1 MDKALQALFAA
12 VFDDSR
18 DPLAVRHGSVDGD
31 LDYANTAYREKRE
44 TAGKANDEAADSPAI
59 VTIGGATARD
69 SLNVI
74 VERSGGLAPR
84 PSQDAL
90 AAIGPVLD
98 SIANGIVIH
107 SCFRPLFMNRA
118 ARAMLDLDGT
128 HAAVEEPTLLRFA
141 TFEDLPRLLER
152 HVAALDDNP
161 LAPQTVGF
169 NSAGGEARWL
179 EISESKVPIGDCDAV
194 IMTLVDASDLVRA
207 GKREVLLREAIDN
220 LSDSFVLYDADER
233 VVLTNQRFHE
243 VFPYLPGQGNIV
255 GANMVDLVRSS
266 VEQGAVTDPTFAE
279 KDTDTWIEDFINLRR
294 RAKLALSEDTWP
306 DGRWDLVK
314 EQRLDSGGF
323 VSVRTD
329 ITERKRVEFALKDQE
344 ARLNDEL
351 AERSKHLSAVLSN
364 VAQGVLVLSPELEV
378 ILTNQGFHDLLDC
391 PLEFS
396 TPGTPVADL
405 IEDRIRRG
413 YLYPKEHQEGRDVAD
428 LVAERIE
435 SYFFV
440 SGQEYHQL
448 DIGGRTIEARRD
460 RLSDGSFIVT
470 YTDVS
475 DRVRAEQ
482 EVERQREALYQSEK
496 LSALGMLLAGVAHEL
511 NNPLQ
516 VVLGHAALLES
527 DAADTDMGKRASTI
541 LGAAERCARI
551 IKTFLAM
558 ARDTPASR
566 RPVQVNQ
573 LIDHALELMGHQLS
587 LNNIRIDLN
596 LSPGLPDVV
605 GDPDQLNQ
613 VIVNL
618 LINAMQAMETADDP
632 KVVVVE
638 TRLDAVS
645 KAVELAVA
653 DSGSGVPDEIK
664 TRIFDPFFTTK
675 PTGVGTGV
683 GLAVCHGMVVA
694 HGGTI
699 SVEDAADGGARFC
712 VKLPYQWASGAVE
725 PIADAPSDAIR
736 GKRVLIIDDEADIRD
751 LLGDILQSLDLKI
764 DDVADG
770 RDALDRLDADDYDLI
785 ICDLWMPDLD
795 GKAVYAEMERRVPHL
810 LDRLIFVTGDLLS
823 QPTDAFLAKTGRPYL
838 TKPFLPGQVRS
849 TVADLLADP

>member
-18 DPLAVRHGSVDGD
+18 DPMAVRDGPADGD
-31 LDYANTAYREKRE
+31 VAYANRAFRKDGEASDRTADGLA
-44 TAGKANDEAADSPAI
+44 T
-59 VTIGGATARD
+59 VVIGNGVG
-69 SLNVI
+69 SLNVV
-74 VERSGGLAPR
+74 VEQSVGSASR
-84 PSQDAL
+84 PSHDDL
-90 AAIGPVLD
+90 VTIGPVLD
-98 SIANGIVIH
+98 SIANGVVIH
-107 SCFRPLFMNRA
+107 SFFRPLFMNRA
-118 ARAMLDLDGT
+118 ARTMLGLAERQATAD
-128 HAAVEEPTLLRFA
+128 EPTLLRFVTA
-141 TFEDLPRLLER
+141 EGLPYLLER
-152 HVAALDDNP
+152 HIAAQNDSP
-161 LAPQTVGF
+161 LAPQTIGF
-169 NSAGGEARWL
+169 TSANGEARWL
-179 EISESKVPIGDCDAV
+179 EVSESKVSFGGCDAV
-194 IMTLVDASDLVRA
+194 IMTMVDASDLVQA
-207 GKREVLLREAIDN
+207 GAREVLLREAIDN

-243 VFPYLPGQGNIV
+243 VFPYLPAQGDIV
-255 GANMVDLVRSS
+255 GASMVDLVRSS
-266 VEQGAVTDPTFAE
+266 VEQGAVTDPTFHE
-279 KDTDTWIEDFINLRR
+279 TDTETWIREFINLRR

-306 DGRWDLVK
+306 NGRWDLVK

-351 AERSKHLSAVLSN
+351 AERTKHLSAVLSN
-364 VAQGVLVLSPELEV
+364 VAQGVLVLSSDLKV

-391 PLEFS
+391 PLEYS

-413 YLYPKEHQEGRDVAD
+413 YLYPKERQEGRDVAD

-435 SYFFV
+435 SYFSV
-440 SGQEYHQL
+440 TGQEYHQL
-448 DIGGRTIEARRD
+448 EIGERTIEARRD
-460 RLSDGSFIVT
+460 KLSDGSFIIT

-482 EVERQREALYQSEK
+482 EVERQRDALYQSEK

-516 VVLGHAALLES
+516 VVLGHAALMEA
-527 DAADTDMGKRASTI
+527 DAADTDLSKRATTI
-541 LGAAERCARI
+541 LGAAERCAKI

-566 RPVQVNQ
+566 RPVQINQ

-618 LINAMQAMETADDP
+618 LINAMQAMEEADDP

-638 TRLDAVS
+638 TRLDAVA
-645 KAVELAVA
+645 KAVELAVS
-653 DSGSGVPDEIK
+653 DSGKGVPDAIK

-712 VKLPYQWASGAVE
+712 VKLPYQWDSGGVE
-725 PIADAPSDAIR
+725 PIADVPSEAIR

-751 LLGDILQSLDLKI
+751 LLSDILQSLDLTI
-764 DDVADG
+764 DGAADG
-770 RDALDRLDADDYDLI
+770 RDALHRLEANDYDLI

-838 TKPFLPGQVRS
+838 TKPFLPGQVRG

>member
-1 MDKALQALFAA
+1 MMNKALQALFAA

-18 DPLAVRHGSVDGD
+18 SPMAVRLGSADGD
-31 LDYANTAYREKRE
+31 VVYANRAYRDRDGGPDV
-44 TAGKANDEAADSPAI
+44 TDGGSAAVA
-59 VTIGGATARD
+59 IGGGQEEG
-69 SLNVI
+69 SLNVV
-74 VERSGGLAPR
+74 VECFGFSDDRS
-84 PSQDAL
+84 SHDAL
-90 AAIGPVLD
+90 VAVGPVLE
-98 SIANGIVIH
+98 SIANGVVIH
-107 SCFRPLFMNRA
+107 SDFRPLFVNRA
-118 ARAMLDLDGT
+118 AQRMLGLDSAET
-128 HAAVEEPTLLRFA
+128 VIDEPTLLRFVTA
-141 TFEDLPRLLER
+141 GGLPHLLER
-152 HVAALDDNP
+152 QVAAQNDSP
-161 LAPQTVGF
+161 LAPQTIGF
-169 NSAGGEARWL
+169 TSADGEPRWL
-179 EISESKVPIGDCDAV
+179 EVSESKVSIGGCDAV
-194 IMTLVDASDLVRA
+194 IMTLVDASDLVQVGA
-207 GKREVLLREAIDN
+207 REVLLREAIDN

-243 VFPYLPGQGNIV
+243 VFPYLPAQGDIV
-255 GANMVDLVRSS
+255 GATMIDLVRSS
-266 VEQGAVTDPTFAE
+266 VEQGAVTDPTFQE
-279 KDTDTWIEDFINLRR
+279 TDTETWIAEFINLRR

-306 DGRWDLVK
+306 NGRWDLVK
-314 EQRLDSGGF
+314 EQRLESGGF

-351 AERSKHLSAVLSN
+351 AERTKHLSAVLSN
-364 VAQGVLVLSPELEV
+364 VAQGVLVLSPDLEV

-413 YLYPKEHQEGRDVAD
+413 FLYPKERQEGRDVAD

-435 SYFFV
+435 SYFSV

-448 DIGGRTIEARRD
+448 HIGDRTIEARRD

-482 EVERQREALYQSEK
+482 EVERQRDALYQSEK

-527 DAADTDMGKRASTI
+527 DAADTELGKRATTI
-541 LGAAERCARI
+541 LGAAERCAKI

-618 LINAMQAMETADDP
+618 LINAMQAMEEIDDP

-638 TRLDAVS
+638 TRLDAVT
-645 KAVELAVA
+645 KAVELAVS
-653 DSGSGVPDEIK
+653 DSGNGVPDDIK

-712 VKLPYQWASGAVE
+712 VKLPYQWGAGAVE
-725 PIADAPSDAIR
+725 PIAEVPSETIR
-736 GKRVLIIDDEADIRD
+736 GKRVLIVDDEADIRD
-751 LLGDILQSLDLKI
+751 LLSDILLSLDLQI
-764 DDVADG
+764 DGAADG
-770 RDALDRLDADDYDLI
+770 RDALDRLEAGDYDLI

-795 GKAVYAEMERRVPHL
+795 GKAVFAEMERRVPHL
-810 LDRLIFVTGDLLS
+810 LDRLIFITGDLLS

-849 TVADLLADP
+849 TVADLLSDP

>member
-1 MDKALQALFAA
+1 MDKALQVLFAA

-18 DPLAVRHGSVDGD
+18 DPVAVRNGPDDGD
-31 LDYANTAYREKRE
+31 VAYANHAYRQDGEGPEKP
-44 TAGKANDEAADSPAI
+44 AGGMAI
-59 VTIGGATARD
+59 VAIDGVG
-69 SLNVI
+69 SLNVVI
-74 VERSGGLAPR
+74 DPAAGAANR
-84 PSQDAL
+84 PTHDDV

-98 SIANGIVIH
+98 SIANGVVVH
-107 SCFRPLFMNRA
+107 SYFRPLFMNRA
-118 ARAMLDLDGT
+118 ARTMLGLEGNQ
-128 HAAVEEPTLLRFA
+128 AVVDEPTLLRFVTA
-141 TFEDLPRLLER
+141 DGLPDLLER
-152 HVAALDDNP
+152 HIAAQNGSP
-161 LAPQTVGF
+161 LAPQTIGF
-169 NSAGGEARWL
+169 TSANGEARWL
-179 EISESKVPIGDCDAV
+179 EVSESKVSFGGSDAT
-194 IMTLVDASDLVRA
+194 IMTLVDASDLVQA
-207 GKREVLLREAIDN
+207 GAREVLLREAIDN

-243 VFPYLPGQGNIV
+243 VFPYLPAQDDIV
-255 GANMVDLVRSS
+255 GESMVDLVRTS
-266 VEQGAVTDPTFAE
+266 VEQGAVTDPTFHE
-279 KDTDTWIEDFINLRR
+279 TDTDTWIQEFINLRR

-306 DGRWDLVK
+306 NGRWDLVK

-351 AERSKHLSAVLSN
+351 AERTKHLSAVLSN
-364 VAQGVLVLSPELEV
+364 VAQGVLVLSPDLEV

-413 YLYPKEHQEGRDVAD
+413 FLYPKEREEGRDIAE

-448 DIGGRTIEARRD
+448 EIGERTIEARRD
-460 RLSDGSFIVT
+460 RLGDGSFIVT

-516 VVLGHAALLES
+516 VVLGHAALMES
-527 DAADTDMGKRASTI
+527 DAADTELGKRAATI

-573 LIDHALELMGHQLS
+573 LVDHALELMGHQLS
-587 LNNIRIDLN
+587 LNNIRVDIN

-618 LINAMQAMETADDP
+618 LINAMQAMEETNDP
-632 KVVVVE
+632 KVIAVE

-645 KAVELAVA
+645 KAVELAVS
-653 DSGSGVPDEIK
+653 DSGNGVPDAIK

-699 SVEDAADGGARFC
+699 SVEDAAEGGARFC
-712 VKLPYQWASGAVE
+712 VKLPYQWGSGSVE
-725 PIADAPSDAIR
+725 PIADVPSEAIR

-751 LLGDILQSLDLKI
+751 LLGDILQSLDLRI
-764 DDVADG
+764 DGAADG
-770 RDALDRLDADDYDLI
+770 REALDRLETGDYDLI

-823 QPTDAFLAKTGRPYL
+823 QPTDAFLTKTGRPYL